1 MAQSDAARIAQLEAD
16 TASTSCKLDAAL
28 ATLETSERSAEQKE
42 KYTKEQRVRIE
53 ELLQQM
59 LQTKRE
65 LHIAQQARDDLSNR
79 LEQQRTEALA
89 AQEELAGAL
98 QRVDE
103 ATARGETLVEQ
114 LAQQHEVV
122 RDGAAAAKR
131 CEGLENELQE
141 MSSQLARTNS
151 QLKRA
156 TSLQSSARSDTVH
169 WPAQASSH
177 VC

>member
-1 MAQSDAARIAQLEAD
+1 M
-16 TASTSCKLDAAL
+16 
-28 ATLETSERSAEQKE
+28 
-42 KYTKEQRVRIE
+42 V
-53 ELLQQM
+53 
-59 LQTKRE
+59 
-65 LHIAQQARDDLSNR
+65 R

-89 AQEELAGAL
+89 AQEELVGAL

-103 ATARGETLVEQ
+103 ATAHGETLVEQ
-114 LAQQHEVV
+114 LAHQHEVV

-131 CEGLENELQE
+131 CEELENQLQE
-141 MSSQLARTNS
+141 MNSQLARTNS

-156 TSLQSSARSDTVH
+156 TSLQSSARSETVR